1 MADEL
6 RLTGVAEPPF
16 RHLDLTIPKKTWLT
30 VRGPVAS
37 GKNALIAKV
46 VYGECQRRFLATL
59 PPYWQEQLAV
69 PPPPKLTRM
78 TGAMPALLWR
88 YKLAQANAGD
98 ETIADALGWRSAWQQ
113 LLASQGRVH
122 CPVHQKPVTTT
133 AALNLPE
140 LTILPEPEAKPKSEP
155 RAKQEPSKSRFT
167 AICLPELSAD
177 ADPKRTAALLA
188 ACQKLGLMRMY
199 RAGRLWPISA
209 ALDQGGALVADIVAL
224 TSAEQVA
231 AATTKAL
238 ATWTTLTRPGAAGE
252 HLAGLGQTVTLVE
265 AFPDLTAAAF
275 EPPLTATAAGH
286 CPVAG
291 CGFAAALVPET
302 GDDFLFAGQSYSFL
316 SARHLSSMGYDDGL
330 HLTVAAAAELLARHS
345 EQGEDQGD
353 QQDDQQGPARQ
364 LQAALTMGL
373 GSLSL
378 ATPVCCLSAG
388 QRQRLAL
395 CSAALCAASDYLVLL
410 FYPSAHLDQ
419 QGIAALAPRFAA
431 LREQG
436 NSLIVVDNHPALAA
450 AAAQVLTLT
459 PFTGSQPQTTWQ
471 ALAQPAPKPT
481 PKPAPK
487 TLSNQ
492 TSSETL
498 SQALSFGEAQA
509 ANPDHILVE
518 LAGLRLPLP
527 LSGALGIAGP
537 NGAGKSRL
545 LAELAAHLKAAAAEN
560 HRDIPALRLFA
571 PKAAPQSATTVAS
584 LLGIWQPL
592 RLLYSRLPEAKA
604 LGITAKDF
612 LASEYRCP
620 VCSTPAPGR
629 AAVRTTAE
637 SRADCT
643 ACLGSGL
650 SHRLAGIRYRGH
662 SLSQFLALT
671 LSAAQP
677 LVARVPTLAGPL
689 AIALALPG
697 LAELP
702 LLTPVARLSKGT
714 VLILQLAGFLA
725 AGPRHKRVIVAWES
739 SSFSHLHPDDREAL
753 HRASAAILADQG
765 RGLIFTCTE
774 PEPYHCAPLWL
785 GLSRP
790 ALAPKA
796 ESIAKPADSGSFMP
810 LSCQFFSHKKPL

>member
-6 RLTGVAEPPF
+6 RLIGVAEPPF

-37 GKNALIAKV
+37 GKNALIAKA

-88 YKLAQANAGD
+88 HEVAQAKAGD
-98 ETIADALGWRSAWQQ
+98 ETMADALGWRSAWQQ
-113 LLASQGRVH
+113 LLASQGRLH
-122 CPVHQKPVTTT
+122 CPVHQQPVTTT
-133 AALNLPE
+133 AT
-140 LTILPEPEAKPKSEP
+140 LTLPEPLEPPEPEPKPEAERKP
-155 RAKQEPSKSRFT
+155 EPSQGRFA
-167 AICLPELSAD
+167 AICLPELGAD
-177 ADPKRTAALLA
+177 EDPGRMEKLTA
-188 ACQKLGLMRMY
+188 ACQKLGLMRLY
-199 RAGRLWPISA
+199 RAGRLWPIPA
-209 ALDQGGALVADIVAL
+209 ALEQGGALVADIVAL

-238 ATWTTLTRPGAAGE
+238 ASWTALTRPGAAGE

-275 EPPLTATAAGH
+275 VPPVTATAAGH

-302 GDDFLFAGQSYSFL
+302 GADFSFAGQSYSFL
-316 SARHLSSMGYDDGL
+316 SALRLSTGRLSTDRQGSIGYDDGL
-330 HLTVAAAAELLARHS
+330 HLTVAAAAKLLAGHGEPNE
-345 EQGEDQGD
+345 EQG
-353 QQDDQQGPARQ
+353 PRRQ
-364 LQAALTMGL
+364 LKAALTMGL

-378 ATPVCCLSAG
+378 ATPICRLSAG

-419 QGIAALAPRFAA
+419 QGIAALAPRLTA

-459 PFTGSQPQTTWQ
+459 PMSGGQPQTTWQ
-471 ALAQPAPKPT
+471 ALA
-481 PKPAPK
+481 KPAQNSKPGDA
-487 TLSNQ
+487 
-492 TSSETL
+492 SSSLAL
-498 SQALSFGEAQA
+498 SQALDLGQAQA

-518 LAGLRLPLP
+518 LAGARLPLP
-527 LSGALGIAGP
+527 LSGALAIAGP
-537 NGAGKSRL
+537 NGAGKTRL
-545 LAELAAHLKAAAAEN
+545 LAELAAHLKAAGAEN

-592 RLLYSRLPEAKA
+592 RLLYSRLPEANA

-620 VCSTPAPGR
+620 ACSTPAPGS
-629 AAVRTTAE
+629 TTVD

-650 SHRLAGIRYRGH
+650 SHRLVGIRYKGY

-671 LSAAQP
+671 LTAAQD

-702 LLTPVARLSKGT
+702 LATPVARLSKGT
-714 VLILQLAGFLA
+714 ILILQLAGFLA
-725 AGPRHKRVIVAWES
+725 AGPRHKRVIVALES
-739 SSFSHLHPDDREAL
+739 SSFTHLHPRDREAL

-765 RGLIFTCTE
+765 RGLIVTCTE
-774 PEPYHCAPLWL
+774 PAPYHQAPLWL
-785 GLSRP
+785 ALSRP
-790 ALAPKA
+790 AA
-796 ESIAKPADSGSFMP
+796 ESTAESTAESAAKPGPKPADPGTFMP
-810 LSCQFFSHKKPL
+810 LSCQFFSHKMPV